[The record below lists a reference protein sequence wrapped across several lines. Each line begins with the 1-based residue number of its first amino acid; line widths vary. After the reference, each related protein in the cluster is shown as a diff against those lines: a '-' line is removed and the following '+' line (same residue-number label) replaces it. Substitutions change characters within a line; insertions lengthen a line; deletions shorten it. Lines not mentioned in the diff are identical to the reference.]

1 MIGRSDYECL
11 DRVARREGKQDEKS
25 EARQMI
31 YGGRIMGAEIRA
43 EMERKTS

>member
-31 YGGRIMGAEIRA
+31 YSGRVMAAGIRA
-43 EMERKTS
+43 EMERKTL